1 LALSFDGANDVVR
14 AGQVAG
20 TGPLTVE
27 AWVRPATNNADGL
40 LVVGADAFNGWSLE
54 LSEGR
59 LTFWLSSNQGWFFNQ
74 NGSALQTGQWYHVAA
89 SYSNGSA
96 RTFVNGASSSPTGVS
111 TLSQGPNLS
120 MGGYPGYTFFAGD
133 MDEIR
138 ISNVARYS
146 SNFSPPTTAFMPD
159 ANTLGLWHFDEG
171 SGQTAA
177 DISSS
182 GNHATL
188 GTTGSNDSADPTWTQ
203 GFFQ

>member
-1 LALSFDGANDVVR
+1 LSFDGTDDVVR

-27 AWVRPATNNADGL
+27 AWVRPAANNADGL

-54 LSEGR
+54 LNEGR

-74 NGSALQTGQWYHVAA
+74 NGSGLQAGQWYHVAA

-96 RTFVNGASSSPTGVS
+96 RTFVNGVSSTATSVS
-111 TLSQGPNLS
+111 TLSQGPSLS
-120 MGGYPGYTFFAGD
+120 MGGFSGYAFFAGD

-138 ISNVARYS
+138 ISNVVRYS
-146 SNFSPPTTAFMPD
+146 SDFSRPTTAFVPD

-171 SGQTAA
+171 RGQTAA
-177 DISSS
+177 DTSAS

-188 GTTGSNDSADPTWTQ
+188 GTTAGNDSADPTWTQ
-203 GFFQ
+203 GYFQ